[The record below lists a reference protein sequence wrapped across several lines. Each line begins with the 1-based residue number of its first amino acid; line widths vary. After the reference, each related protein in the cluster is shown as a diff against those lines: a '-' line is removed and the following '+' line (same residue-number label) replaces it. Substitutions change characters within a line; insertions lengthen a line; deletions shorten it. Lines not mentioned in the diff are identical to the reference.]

1 MNKRMPKRTHPK
13 STPKADKVKLELK
26 QLRKDLRKLK
36 KSKKRMQIL
45 WYRTKKEHMALIKD
59 IETRLKAVNKSLA
72 IK

>member
-1 MNKRMPKRTHPK
+1 MNKRKPIRTHPK

-26 QLRKDLRKLK
+26 QLRKDLKKLK

-59 IETRLKAVNKSLA
+59 IDQRLKTLRKKMKS
-72 IK
+72 K